1 MYENEES
8 MKDTY
13 TINITTEHGIK
24 TWHTGLESITA
35 AFWNSTF
42 YFLLLHFTAI
52 MEVKYGGM

>member
-1 MYENEES
+1 MYEDEES

-13 TINITTEHGIK
+13 TINITTEHE
-24 TWHTGLESITA
+24 TWHTGLESFTA